1 MADKLE
7 FKDKVIQDK
16 ISEEIKRFSMM
27 ASAISGGDF
36 NIKSKIKEK
45 GADIKAYI
53 RYVLEHGKIGEKRE
67 ILNNLKNDLL
77 SIPRNTEPLN
87 WQIIWENF

>member
-16 ISEEIKRFSMM
+16 INEEIKRFSMM
-27 ASAISGGDF
+27 ASAISGGDL

-67 ILNNLKNDLL
+67 VLGNLSSKLILNNKQL
-77 SIPRNTEPLN
+77 SIT
-87 WQIIWENF
+87 